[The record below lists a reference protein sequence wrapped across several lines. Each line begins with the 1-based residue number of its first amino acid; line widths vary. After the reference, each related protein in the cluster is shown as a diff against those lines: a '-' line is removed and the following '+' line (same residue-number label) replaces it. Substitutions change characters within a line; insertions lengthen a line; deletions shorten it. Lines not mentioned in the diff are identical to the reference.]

1 MSATLRL
8 SDFTENRALFPRG
21 PPPVI
26 RVGGRQFPVRAPRSP
41 ARLAGARSAVLPTT
55 PAAPR
60 DATGDAQVTVH
71 FNKHTPLV
79 DYITEAYRKVGKI
92 HKRLPAGGILVF
104 LTGQQEVEDLCR
116 KLRRRFPS
124 PLLAKSPAA
133 ARSKTA
139 RPAMPQGEELKEAVM
154 GLDEG
159 GAFGHPCRASRGAH
173 DR

>member
-1 MSATLRL
+1 VRWFADDARRILNAT
-8 SDFTENRALFPRG
+8 
-21 PPPVI
+21 
-26 RVGGRQFPVRAPRSP
+26 RV
-41 ARLAGARSAVLPTT
+41 T
-55 PAAPR
+55 
-60 DATGDAQVTVH
+60 QVTVH

-124 PLLAKSPAA
+124 PLLAKSQAA
-133 ARSKTA
+133 VRSKTP

-159 GAFGHPCRASRGAH
+159 GDVGAFMPATCGQHER
-173 DR
+173 